1 MAEKT
6 ELDIKEAVSD
16 FINQDAVQ
24 EKFLGGANL
33 TELLEDFVRFLQK

>member
-6 ELDIKEAVSD
+6 EVEINAAVSD

-33 TELLEDFVRFLQK
+33 TELLEDFARFLQK